1 MQALEVT
8 FKLCSPVVLES
19 DHPTHLDGLLAASVA
34 EEAVEFGSDTPWED
48 ADDLSH
54 LLDRSDADSDGAW
67 VWKASALRFNPAT
80 ERFFTSIVRRCEPE
94 AFMHAMDSGVMNM
107 RRPRGY
113 LSGSG
118 GQDRAYFLLHSYQ
131 WMESATAWC
140 VGDALEIQAALQRI
154 RYLGKMGRNGFGAVD
169 SVTVSPSSNSE
180 AWLRRYLPRG
190 IEGEVGLQYVPITR
204 RLHAPYWKKTGVEDA
219 KAPVCI

>member
-19 DHPTHLDGLLAASVA
+19 DYPTHLDGLLAASVA
-34 EEAVEFGSDTPWED
+34 EEAQEFGSDTPWQD

-54 LLDRSDADSDGAW
+54 LLERTDADSTGAW
-67 VWKASALRFNPAT
+67 VWKASALRFTPAT

-107 RRPRGY
+107 RRPRNY

-118 GQDRAYFLLHSYQ
+118 GQDRGYFLLHSYQ

-140 VGDALEIQAALQRI
+140 IGDANEIQAALQRI
-154 RYLGKMGRNGFGAVD
+154 RYLGKMGRNGFGMVESF
-169 SVTVSPSSNSE
+169 SVAPGSNTE
-180 AWLRRYLPRG
+180 AWRRRFLPVG
-190 IEGEVGLQYVPITR
+190 LEGEGDTQYEPATR
-204 RLHAPYWKKTGVEDA
+204 RLHAPYWKKTGLAQV
-219 KAPVCI
+219 KAPVFI